1 MTNRTLSIGFGR
13 GETVPDCA
21 ASAFT
26 RELIDEVRRD
36 GFRPRAWRRL
46 ISRSWARS
54 LDDIRESRSRARS
67 FWSWAAAVA
76 ATGFG
81 VVLLARLFHTPE
93 LAISALVLWL
103 PWYACSVIF
112 VLTHL
117 GMADDGRGSAHNSL
131 RTPNGL
137 SFLRLAL
144 APLVMVPFLGLP
156 VHPVTGPAFAL
167 FLAGM
172 SVSDILDG
180 WIARRREICTRLGRM
195 LDILAD
201 LTFLTFLA
209 IGLYRVGAIHE
220 TLLWLLVVRYPVM
233 LVGMVILYFVRGPL
247 LLGPTVIGKITNF
260 ATSVVLLFIAITLL
274 MSAAWSA
281 SKWMEVSVWCLQIL
295 VSANILYLV
304 YLGIV
309 WKGPEKIANATPGN

>member
-1 MTNRTLSIGFGR
+1 VTNRTLSSGFGG

-54 LDDIRESRSRARS
+54 LDDIRESPSRARS

-93 LAISALVLWL
+93 LAISAMVLWL

-144 APLVMVPFLGLP
+144 APLVLVPFLGLP
-156 VHPVTGPAFAL
+156 VHPVSGPAFAL

-180 WIARRREICTRLGRM
+180 WIARRRGICTRLGRM
-195 LDILAD
+195 LDSLAD
-201 LTFLTFLA
+201 LAFITFLA
-209 IGLYRVGAIHE
+209 VGLYLAGAIPAS
-220 TLLWLLVVRYPVM
+220 LLWLLIVRYPLM
-233 LVGMVILYFVRGPL
+233 LIGVLILYFARGPVPL
-247 LLGPTVIGKITNF
+247 NPTAIGKVTTF
-260 ATSVVLLFIAITLL
+260 ATSILLLVITFKLLLTSDMRSTLWIDWAVSCIHFLVAANVIYLIYRGVVMIDFRRL
-274 MSAAWSA
+274 SGSR
-281 SKWMEVSVWCLQIL
+281 S
-295 VSANILYLV
+295 
-304 YLGIV
+304 
-309 WKGPEKIANATPGN
+309 